1 MKVTIGKEKEIKVSI
16 IKTKV
21 NINKEIEVKKE
32 QIKS

>member
-21 NINKEIEVKKE
+21 NINKEIELKKE